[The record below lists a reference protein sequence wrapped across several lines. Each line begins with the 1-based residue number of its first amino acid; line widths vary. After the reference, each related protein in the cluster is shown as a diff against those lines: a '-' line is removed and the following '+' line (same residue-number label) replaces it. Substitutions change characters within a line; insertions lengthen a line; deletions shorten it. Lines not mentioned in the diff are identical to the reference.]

1 MIKKYTLLLTHD
13 DWSILTDKYSE
24 EELKVIMETRTPL
37 LESRVEN
44 IIANVHASDTTILDE
59 LTNKIIKTNNRIT
72 KIRILE
78 KIRSKNETRALLLLS
93 AKLRGGI
100 SEVIMNGGAYH
111 YSEYVSMGREKWSI
125 ISDER
130 TFRQIMLP
138 NLKEIAYSLK
148 IIKEDMISVKN
159 VLTSKEAEVV
169 YKAYK
174 LGYFSW
180 PKGIDLDELS
190 QEIGISK
197 AATLQT
203 LRRALNKL
211 IRNYISNTIDR
222 NK

>member
-1 MIKKYTLLLTHD
+1 
-13 DWSILTDKYSE
+13 
-24 EELKVIMETRTPL
+24 
-37 LESRVEN
+37 
-44 IIANVHASDTTILDE
+44 
-59 LTNKIIKTNNRIT
+59 
-72 KIRILE
+72 
-78 KIRSKNETRALLLLS
+78 
-93 AKLRGGI
+93 
-100 SEVIMNGGAYH
+100 
-111 YSEYVSMGREKWSI
+111 
-125 ISDER
+125 
-130 TFRQIMLP
+130 
-138 NLKEIAYSLK
+138 
-148 IIKEDMISVKN
+148 MISVKN

-222 NK
+222 NE